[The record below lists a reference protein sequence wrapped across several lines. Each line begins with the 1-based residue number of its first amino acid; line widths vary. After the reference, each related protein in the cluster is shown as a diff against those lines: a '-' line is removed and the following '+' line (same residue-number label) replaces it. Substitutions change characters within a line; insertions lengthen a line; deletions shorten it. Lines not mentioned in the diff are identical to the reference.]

1 MNTALKWVNLFTARF
16 RVNTALQWVNLF
28 TAQFQVN
35 TALQWV
41 NLFTAHLQVNT
52 VNTALKWVNLPAAHV
67 WVVEFVDYAAHVW
80 VFEFVDHSTAYAEFM
95 VPFAAHVLN
104 FEHVNET
111 VRPQAIFPKALVIE
125 LLLQAEFSGMVESM
139 DYTVTDVNFQM
150 REFFDLMCLYPCYA
164 TMHLLQG
171 GPILMKSQNMIQRAS
186 TMKYDIVDYP
196 FFMLHT
202 KHCTFFLVLINL

>member
-1 MNTALKWVNLFTARF
+1 
-16 RVNTALQWVNLF
+16 
-28 TAQFQVN
+28 
-35 TALQWV
+35 V

-52 VNTALKWVNLPAAHV
+52 VNTALKWVNLC
-67 WVVEFVDYAAHVW
+67 AAHVW

-125 LLLQAEFSGMVESM
+125 LLLQAEFAGMVESM

>member
-1 MNTALKWVNLFTARF
+1 
-16 RVNTALQWVNLF
+16 VNTALQWVNLF

-80 VFEFVDHSTAYAEFM
+80 VFEFVDHSTAYAEFLDC
-95 VPFAAHVLN
+95 FAAHVLN
-104 FEHVNET
+104 FEHVNYCGAPEQLYES

-125 LLLQAEFSGMVESM
+125 LMLQAEFAGMVESM
-139 DYTVTDVNFQM
+139 DHTATDVNFQM
-150 REFFDLMCLYPCYA
+150 REFFDYESLNE
-164 TMHLLQG
+164 
-171 GPILMKSQNMIQRAS
+171 I
-186 TMKYDIVDYP
+186 
-196 FFMLHT
+196 
-202 KHCTFFLVLINL
+202 